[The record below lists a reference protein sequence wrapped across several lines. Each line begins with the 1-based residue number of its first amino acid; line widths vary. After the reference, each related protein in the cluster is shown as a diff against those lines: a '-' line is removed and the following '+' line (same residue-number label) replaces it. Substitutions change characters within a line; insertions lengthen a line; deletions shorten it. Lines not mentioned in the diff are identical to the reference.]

1 MPLLACLDVPLS
13 SALGRPLPEGTP
25 VMSPTRPER
34 EEDCSQPG
42 PAARPADVPR
52 TTPVSG
58 PAEVEARLELHLSQ
72 CRRRGGVL
80 ALLCVS
86 VDSVACPGGSV
97 SAHLEQKVRQE
108 VSNRIGNAVRGS
120 DSILRESD
128 RDTCVV
134 MPGADTGV
142 AERVGRRLEHLVNG
156 DYRIAGELLEVSVRI
171 GAAAHPQ
178 DGLRASELLRKAGD
192 RD

>member
-1 MPLLACLDVPLS
+1 
-13 SALGRPLPEGTP
+13 
-25 VMSPTRPER
+25 MSPTRPER
-34 EEDCSQPG
+34 EEDSAKAG
-42 PAARPADVPR
+42 PPERQAVAPR
-52 TTPVSG
+52 ATPVSG
-58 PAEVEARLELHLSQ
+58 PAEAQARVELHLAQ

-86 VDSVACPGGSV
+86 VDAVSRTGGEV
-97 SAHLEQKVRQE
+97 SASMEQRVRQE

-120 DSILRESD
+120 DAILRESD

-134 MPGADTGV
+134 MPGADAV
-142 AERVGRRLEHLVNG
+142 VVERVGRRLEKLVNG

>member
-1 MPLLACLDVPLS
+1 MAPI
-13 SALGRPLPEGTP
+13 
-25 VMSPTRPER
+25 RPER
-34 EEDCSQPG
+34 EEDTGKPDG
-42 PAARPADVPR
+42 TDRRPLLPR

-58 PAEVEARLELHLSQ
+58 PAEVQARLELHLAQ

-86 VDSVACPGGSV
+86 VDAVAGEGGAV
-97 SAHLEQKVRQE
+97 SAHMEQRVRQE

-134 MPGADTGV
+134 MPGADALV
-142 AERVGRRLEHLVNG
+142 AAQVGRRLEHLVNG
-156 DYRIAGELLEVSVRI
+156 DYRVAGELLQVAVRI
-171 GAAAHPQ
+171 GAAAHPE
-178 DGLRASELLRKAGD
+178 DGVRAPDLLRRAGD
-192 RD
+192 RDV